1 MLKFI
6 FLLLFVSSTHS
17 SVHMMQSDVEL
28 IREHPM
34 EPLNVTDTELEFI
47 IRQEWMKLV
56 ASCFPNLDPEAK
68 ISAQFDYTLVGTNTL
83 AWASS
88 TLLLLNDVWQPALTN
103 TYYTGNDFLIG
114 VNPLPPNGWYVGPMV
129 DDCSDISYRYDLRT
143 VLRHEMMHGIGVGSS
158 FRSNSLGYTSNG
170 KCYPTKYD
178 TMIEDSYGN
187 KVVDGCTVT
196 GSLFGKNIYINGV
209 RLYNPS
215 SYMAGSS
222 LSHHAFAE
230 ELMYWRL
237 SPSKCTSIG
246 RNELKIL
253 SGIGVDCP
261 LHPQYSGSQRIRPH
275 LWPLLVPLLL
285 LLYDI

>member
-1 MLKFI
+1 MFKLSI
-6 FLLLFVSSTHS
+6 LFCCFVMALGR
-17 SVHMMQSDVEL
+17 VEMIQSDVQIL
-28 IREHPM
+28 KEHPM
-34 EPLNVTDTELEFI
+34 DPTNVTSDELTFI
-47 IRQEWMKLV
+47 ISEEWMKMV
-56 ASCFPNLDPEAK
+56 ASCFPNLDPMAS
-68 ISAQFDYTLVGTNTL
+68 ISASFDYSLMGTNTL

-88 TLLLLNDVWQPALTN
+88 TMLLLNDVWQPALTN

-114 VNPLPPNGWYVGPMV
+114 VNPLPPNGWHVGPMV
-129 DDCSDISYRYDLRT
+129 DDCSGISYRYDLRT

-187 KVVDGCTVT
+187 KVVDGCTVA
-196 GSLFGKNIYINGV
+196 GSLFGKNVYINGV

-215 SYMAGSS
+215 NYMEGSS

-237 SPSKCTSIG
+237 SPSKCTDIG
-246 RNELKIL
+246 KNELKIL

-261 LHPQYSGSQRIRPH
+261 NHPQYSRSQRIRPH
-275 LWPLLVPLLL
+275 LWPLLVLLL
-285 LLYDI
+285 PLLYDI